1 MTYPAKTLTMVIGLL
16 LMGSGV
22 ALAGKGSDKEAAGQS
37 IYTPALQ
44 KDAEQTFTC
53 RALNLGKSVEV
64 VQISIL
70 SSQGKL
76 LETQDAVKLEP
87 GFTSSDSTT
96 TNNSIAYCKVS
107 VKNSPKDIL
116 VTLCSQATSKSGCQA
131 TVTGQYTSSN

>member
-1 MTYPAKTLTMVIGLL
+1 MANPAKMLTTVIAL
-16 LMGSGV
+16 LMIGSGIV
-22 ALAGKGSDKEAAGQS
+22 LADKGSDKEVGQS

-53 RALNLGKSVEV
+53 RALNLGKSTEV

-76 LETQDAVKLEP
+76 LESQDMVKLEP

-96 TNNSIAYCKVS
+96 TNNTIAYCKVS
-107 VKNSPKDIL
+107 VKNSAKDIL
-116 VTLCSQATSKSGCQA
+116 VTLCSQTKFNTACQA
-131 TVTGQYTSSN
+131 TVTGQYTSNN